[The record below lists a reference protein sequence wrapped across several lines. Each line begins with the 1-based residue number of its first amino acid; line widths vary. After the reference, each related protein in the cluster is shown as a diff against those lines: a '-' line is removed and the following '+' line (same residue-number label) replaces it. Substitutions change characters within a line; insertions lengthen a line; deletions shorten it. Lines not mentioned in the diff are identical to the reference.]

1 MAIGRLDRD
10 SEGLLLLTTDGKV
23 SYEVLSSKYEKE
35 YYVQVDGIITK
46 EAIKQLKK
54 GVEIGFEGKKY
65 ITKFCKAS
73 LIEDP
78 KHLPKLPKDKPRYL
92 MGVGTPINLLE
103 NIALGVDM
111 FDCVIPT
118 RHARNG
124 YLYTSQGEV
133 KIRNSKYKEDLGPLD
148 DSCSCYTCKNFTRSY
163 LHHLDRTKEMLGSTL
178 NTIHN
183 LHFYQNLMRDL
194 RAAIETGTLQPFL
207 KEYRTTWNITK
218 EPNI

>member
-1 MAIGRLDRD
+1 
-10 SEGLLLLTTDGKV
+10 
-23 SYEVLSSKYEKE
+23 
-35 YYVQVDGIITK
+35 
-46 EAIKQLKK
+46 
-54 GVEIGFEGKKY
+54 
-65 ITKFCKAS
+65 
-73 LIEDP
+73 
-78 KHLPKLPKDKPRYL
+78 
-92 MGVGTPINLLE
+92 MGVGTPLD
-103 NIALGVDM
+103 IAEAVGQGVDM

>member
-1 MAIGRLDRD
+1 
-10 SEGLLLLTTDGKV
+10 
-23 SYEVLSSKYEKE
+23 
-35 YYVQVDGIITK
+35 
-46 EAIKQLKK
+46 
-54 GVEIGFEGKKY
+54 
-65 ITKFCKAS
+65 
-73 LIEDP
+73 
-78 KHLPKLPKDKPRYL
+78 
-92 MGVGTPINLLE
+92 MGVGTPLD
-103 NIALGVDM
+103 IAEAVGQGVDM

-148 DSCSCYTCKNFTRSY
+148 DSCPCYTCKNFTRSY

>member
-1 MAIGRLDRD
+1 
-10 SEGLLLLTTDGKV
+10 
-23 SYEVLSSKYEKE
+23 
-35 YYVQVDGIITK
+35 
-46 EAIKQLKK
+46 
-54 GVEIGFEGKKY
+54 
-65 ITKFCKAS
+65 
-73 LIEDP
+73 
-78 KHLPKLPKDKPRYL
+78 
-92 MGVGTPINLLE
+92 
-103 NIALGVDM
+103 M

-124 YLYTSQGEV
+124 YLYTSHGEV

-148 DSCSCYTCKNFTRSY
+148 DSCPCYTCKNFTRSY